1 MRVKKQKKIGFGLLC
16 IGMLVMY
23 IILGLFFIDM
33 PVSASTIETESSEE
47 AVTLYVQS
55 SSLAVRPAKNSTELL
70 GRLAKGDKVT
80 GYREGVWIR
89 TTYNGKNAY
98 IAAKYTDTNPPPTE
112 TFYVK
117 AGPLAVRP
125 AKNSTEL
132 LGRLAKGDK
141 VTGYREGVWIRTTY
155 SGQTAY
161 IAAQHTDT
169 NPVLETL
176 YVKVSTLAVRPAKNS
191 TELLGR
197 LAKGDKVTGYREG
210 VWIRTTYN
218 GKNAYIAAQYTDTK
232 PVLET
237 LYVKVSTLAVR
248 PAKNSTELLGRLRI
262 GDEISGYREGVWFKI
277 TYKSQTAYVAIEH
290 LQTDPVKVWSFSKFS
305 YRDGVLYV
313 HDSSGNIVSRRYVGD
328 NHILVSLN
336 HQYMWAFNNNKLI
349 METPIISGKTI
360 TPTVVGNFA
369 VVYKDRCLYLGG
381 THYVDYWMPFYRD
394 YGIHDAHWQDPADFY
409 MYSTAH
415 QYKGSAGCVNVP
427 PANMATV
434 FNNSSPGTPVTVI
447 R

>member
-1 MRVKKQKKIGFGLLC
+1 MKKQKKIGFGLLC

-218 GKNAYIAAQYTDTK
+218 GKNAYIA
-232 PVLET
+232 
-237 LYVKVSTLAVR
+237 
-248 PAKNSTELLGRLRI
+248 
-262 GDEISGYREGVWFKI
+262 
-277 TYKSQTAYVAIEH
+277 
-290 LQTDPVKVWSFSKFS
+290 
-305 YRDGVLYV
+305 
-313 HDSSGNIVSRRYVGD
+313 
-328 NHILVSLN
+328 
-336 HQYMWAFNNNKLI
+336 
-349 METPIISGKTI
+349 
-360 TPTVVGNFA
+360 
-369 VVYKDRCLYLGG
+369 
-381 THYVDYWMPFYRD
+381 
-394 YGIHDAHWQDPADFY
+394 
-409 MYSTAH
+409 
-415 QYKGSAGCVNVP
+415 
-427 PANMATV
+427 
-434 FNNSSPGTPVTVI
+434 
-447 R
+447 